1 MKRKTVILL
10 HIGAW
15 SLLLASDLFSYHPPP
30 KSVSQGGYT
39 FFSFIIIHACYLLI
53 PIFCFYSAYALVA
66 PQLFVSRRNVIA
78 FIKAFIYFL
87 ASVAGAVILRYSMEY
102 YFFKPFFGFDNYG
115 GHPWPMY
122 DFIRNVFFFYFPK
135 YFIYG
140 IMYFFAENWYRT
152 RHLQQQLEKEKTA
165 AELAFLR
172 SQLNPHFLFNTIN
185 DIYSLSY
192 QKSDLAPGALLK
204 ISAMLRYMLRESRQE
219 MMPLNQ
225 EINYL
230 ENLVELQQISA
241 KGQIYV
247 DFDVEGLVG
256 QQMIA
261 SLVLVSFVEN
271 VFKHGVLNEPANP
284 ASIQIRSWPEKLSFS
299 SRNKKNNYQKD
310 KTGGI
315 GLSNVK
321 RRLDLI
327 YPGKHKLNIQD
338 DPLSYHVDLTLELS

>member
-102 YFFKPFFGFDNYG
+102 YFFKPVFGFDNYG

-140 IMYFFAENWYRT
+140 I
-152 RHLQQQLEKEKTA
+152 
-165 AELAFLR
+165 
-172 SQLNPHFLFNTIN
+172 
-185 DIYSLSY
+185 
-192 QKSDLAPGALLK
+192 
-204 ISAMLRYMLRESRQE
+204 
-219 MMPLNQ
+219 
-225 EINYL
+225 
-230 ENLVELQQISA
+230 
-241 KGQIYV
+241 
-247 DFDVEGLVG
+247 
-256 QQMIA
+256 
-261 SLVLVSFVEN
+261 
-271 VFKHGVLNEPANP
+271 
-284 ASIQIRSWPEKLSFS
+284 
-299 SRNKKNNYQKD
+299 
-310 KTGGI
+310 
-315 GLSNVK
+315 
-321 RRLDLI
+321 
-327 YPGKHKLNIQD
+327 
-338 DPLSYHVDLTLELS
+338 